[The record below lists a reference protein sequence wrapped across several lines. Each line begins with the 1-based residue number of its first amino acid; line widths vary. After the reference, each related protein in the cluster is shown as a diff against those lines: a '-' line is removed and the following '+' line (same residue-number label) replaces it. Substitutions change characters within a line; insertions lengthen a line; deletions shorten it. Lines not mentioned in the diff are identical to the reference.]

1 MLPAALLNAA
11 IGRFS
16 SVSPWIAAVGAVTF
30 ALFSVGVLLLEFNRG
45 DSLSSRP
52 AAAARTHHYI
62 ITHDVVDASALDP
75 RRRNARRQDRNGQI
89 DRRVS
94 VGSDRGL
101 RVPG

>member
-52 AAAARTHHYI
+52 AAAARTHHHI
-62 ITHDVVDASALDP
+62 ITHDVVDASALAIRAVVMRDG
-75 RRRNARRQDRNGQI
+75 RTETARSTGE
-89 DRRVS
+89 
-94 VGSDRGL
+94 
-101 RVPG
+101 